1 MFFEKKYFL
10 FSKKSFQ
17 NKNNFLVVFSHE
29 VRDISIDFVITKS
42 LVEHDKVNDHGEKY
56 QHESDSNPKSL
67 LASFAFFFSHPVCL
81 LYVNKKFKNELRF

>member
-42 LVEHDKVNDHGEKY
+42 LVEHDKVNDHGEKNE
-56 QHESDSNPKSL
+56 QKGETDPQSR
-67 LASFAFFFSHPVCL
+67 LAALDNFLFWFSHCMFTIHE
-81 LYVNKKFKNELRF
+81 YKI